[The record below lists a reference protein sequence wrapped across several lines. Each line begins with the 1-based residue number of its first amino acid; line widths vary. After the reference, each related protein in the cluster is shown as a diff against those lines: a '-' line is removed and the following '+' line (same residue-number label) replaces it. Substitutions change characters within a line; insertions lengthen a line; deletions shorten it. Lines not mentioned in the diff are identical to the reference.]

1 MVRHNVP
8 LVWSALHSTC
18 VRGLTRR
25 TLRLRLPP
33 YILLILL
40 SFYFHFTCS
49 YLLSPSGWILRRT
62 LRVLSVGPSV
72 SYLPDP
78 IIFICSSSG
87 LYSIIVQYL
96 FILFPEPSTACPR
109 VRPVYIRLLNTC
121 YGFPQIN
128 SLWIPL
134 TGQLPFP

>member
-1 MVRHNVP
+1 MGYI
-8 LVWSALHSTC
+8 SAAVVDTVDVV
-18 VRGLTRR
+18 VRGLTLR
-25 TLRLRLPP
+25 TLRPRYPPPPLPP

-49 YLLSPSGWILRRT
+49 YLPS
-62 LRVLSVGPSV
+62 PSV
-72 SYLPDP
+72 SYPSDP
-78 IIFICSSSG
+78 LIFIRSSSG
-87 LYSIIVQYL
+87 LYSIIVRYL

-109 VRPVYIRLLNTC
+109 ARPVYIPLLNTC

-134 TGQLPFP
+134 TGQFPLPQYYI